1 MKGTSE
7 VGWASA
13 LAVPGTNSAIRDSGS
28 LHVSA
33 LSSLGWV
40 PPCSCTMAASGST
53 CSLSTYWTR
62 EISLPL
68 LSSKK
73 QRRICLG
80 ASSRPP
86 HQSSLAGAL
95 ARARSRTT
103 PGPRDGCPSVSQAAC
118 VEMSSPDFSIITQ

>member
-53 CSLSTYWTR
+53 EYM
-62 EISLPL
+62 L
-68 LSSKK
+68 LVDLLDKRD
-73 QRRICLG
+73 Q
-80 ASSRPP
+80 PP
-86 HQSSLAGAL
+86 IAQ
-95 ARARSRTT
+95 
-103 PGPRDGCPSVSQAAC
+103 
-118 VEMSSPDFSIITQ
+118 